1 MDRAFRLLPLLV
13 VAMLVMTGLEAL
25 KLWTGFSAIGAAH
38 ASDTDAKKPGPTPP
52 ALTAQQTPLPADVKA
67 PSADQAA
74 AGMTGSTGTAATAP
88 PASQAPQSPS
98 AALAAPPDAAA
109 EAKDPNIPALAAP
122 DDGTPAQALA
132 SSDAQ
137 QPAPAPAKV
146 ERPKIPGEEDFMSPS
161 EIEVLT
167 SLTKRREDLD
177 KRQAELD
184 MREKLLMAT
193 EQRLDQ
199 KLAEIKSIQ
208 GQIEAASHTL
218 SDQQEKE
225 VASLVKVYENMKPKD
240 AAAIMQD
247 LDRTILLE
255 VASRMKEAKV
265 APILAAMDPSKA
277 REITVMLAKRNEIPG
292 QSG

>member
-1 MDRAFRLLPLLV
+1 MVRAFRLLPVLV
-13 VAMLVMTGLEAL
+13 IALLVMTGLQAL
-25 KLWTGFSAIGAAH
+25 KLWTGFSAIEAAQ
-38 ASDTDAKKPGPTPP
+38 ASDGNAKTSAPP
-52 ALTAQQTPLPADVKA
+52 APAPAAGAEANASGDAAASDQTAAGVTGSTGASAAVPTA
-67 PSADQAA
+67 PSAD
-74 AGMTGSTGTAATAP
+74 
-88 PASQAPQSPS
+88 ASSEP
-98 AALAAPPDAAA
+98 
-109 EAKDPNIPALAAP
+109 KDPNIPALASKDAAAP
-122 DDGTPAQALA
+122 EQAVA
-132 SSDAQ
+132 SADAH
-137 QPAPAPAKV
+137 PAPAPAQA

-177 KRQAELD
+177 KRQAQLD

-208 GQIEAASHTL
+208 SQIQAATHTL
-218 SDQQEKE
+218 SDKQEAE
-225 VASLVKVYENMKPKD
+225 IASLVKVYQTMKPKD

-255 VASRMKEAKV
+255 VASRINDRKM

-277 REITVMLAKRNEIPG
+277 REITVLLAKRNQLPG
-292 QSG
+292 GNG